1 MEKAGY
7 NFETV
12 ETGKDAIEKLQ
23 NQKFNVCLVD
33 VRLPDIDGTE
43 LLLKMADT
51 PEIIKIIV
59 TVFSSE
65 EVSLNAADNGEDDFL
80 VKPVKAEELRYTA
93 RKDGYNKTL
102 NLIC

>member
-1 MEKAGY
+1 LENAGY
-7 NFETV
+7 HVETV
-12 ETGKDAIEKLQ
+12 KIGKDVIEKLQ
-23 NQKFNVCLVD
+23 NEKFSVCLVD
-33 VRLPDIDGTE
+33 VRRPDIDGTE
-43 LLLKMADT
+43 ILLKIADA
-51 PEIIKIIV
+51 PEIIKIIL

-93 RKDGYNKTL
+93 RKDGYNKAL